1 MAKRLSR
8 TAVPGS
14 NRNTAVPNSLSDSA
28 GATEQIVIKLL
39 HTADWHLGRRF
50 PSFPEEAQKKLS
62 RARMDVVGKILDL
75 ARRNAV
81 NAVLCA
87 GDLFDEPTPAP
98 DFWRGLAAIFHNHSG
113 PHPPVFLVPGNHDP
127 LTSESVWAAAH
138 PFRKELPDWVHVVDQ
153 DNFTFELGPD
163 AVLCASPCRSK
174 AGENDL
180 AMALPAREP
189 GDTRV
194 RIGCVHGSTFDI
206 DGYQTNFPIC
216 RDAGALRGLDYLAIG
231 DTHSFRDVTETSPV
245 PTVYPGAPEPT
256 NFDEPGAGSVAL
268 VLLFRHGSRR
278 PRIERS
284 ERVAFWRWIDCRCHN
299 INELRSLLT
308 TPDLDR
314 HVVRLHLDMTVSVAE
329 ESEVE
334 RILRELQGTDAT
346 HGRAGIL
353 LVDRTNLRL
362 QPGSA
367 GAFPEDL
374 PPVIKDTIA
383 RLDALIATASDD
395 FEKARATRALGH
407 LYKLLQNQQ
416 RVSGRAI

>member
-1 MAKRLSR
+1 MAKR
-8 TAVPGS
+8 VPRASVPSS
-14 NRNTAVPNSLSDSA
+14 NRNPVVPSIVSDNA
-28 GATEQIVIKLL
+28 GETEEIVIKLL

-98 DFWRGLAAIFHNHSG
+98 DFWRGLAAIFRNPTG
-113 PHPPVFLVPGNHDP
+113 FHPPVFLVPGNHDP
-127 LTSESVWAAAH
+127 LTSESVWAPSH
-138 PFRKELPDWVHVVDQ
+138 PFRKELPDWVHVVDE
-153 DNFTFELGPD
+153 DNFTFELAPD
-163 AVLCASPCRSK
+163 AVLYASPCRSK

-180 AMALPAREP
+180 AMALPTREP

-206 DGYQTNFPIC
+206 DGYQTNFPIG
-216 RDAGALRGLDYLAIG
+216 RDAGVLRGLNYLAIG
-231 DTHSFRDVTETSPV
+231 DTHSFRDVTESSPV

-284 ERVAFWRWIDCRCHN
+284 ERVGFWQWIDRRCRS
-299 INELRSLLT
+299 INDLRTLLT

-329 ESEVE
+329 ESEIE
-334 RILRELQGTDAT
+334 RILCELQGTDAT

-353 LVDRTNLRL
+353 LVDRTNLIL

-367 GAFPEDL
+367 GVFPEDL

-383 RLDALIATASDD
+383 RLDALTASASDD
-395 FEKARATRALGH
+395 IEKARATRALAH
-407 LYKLLQNQQ
+407 LYKLLQTQQ
-416 RVSGRAI
+416 QLGRAI